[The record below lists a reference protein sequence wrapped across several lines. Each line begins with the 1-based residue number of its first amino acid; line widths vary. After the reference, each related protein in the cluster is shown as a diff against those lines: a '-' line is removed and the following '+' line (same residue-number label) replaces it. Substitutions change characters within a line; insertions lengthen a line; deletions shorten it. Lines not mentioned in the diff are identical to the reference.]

1 MARAAAA
8 FPAVNA
14 GTYQLL
20 PLLLQ
25 GTGTSRPHLTGHL
38 TTALPPTF
46 PRSRSLANNQLNGS
60 LPAAWSSMG
69 RLLSLD
75 LSGNAL
81 SGPLPAPWSRQR
93 GLVRLG
99 LARNAF
105 TGGLPRE
112 WSAFTTLLTL
122 DLAGNNLS
130 GRQAA
135 AGCRAGWGP
144 VQAAEHMP
152 RLLSRHP
159 AVGSPHFSLP
169 TILPHHLHPHAAF
182 RLSGA
187 RCRRPPPSTCP
198 ATRWP
203 ARCRRPGAAWPACR
217 CCRCRATSCRG

>member
-1 MARAAAA
+1 MREGDRGLGVARAGAA
-8 FPAVNA
+8 FPAVK
-14 GTYQLL
+14 QVH
-20 PLLLQ
+20 
-25 GTGTSRPHLTGHL
+25 TSRCHCSCKAQARAAPTSPPNHCPH
-38 TTALPPTF
+38 PTF
-46 PRSRSLANNQLNGS
+46 PWRRSLANNQLNGS

-159 AVGSPHFSLP
+159 AVGSPHF
-169 TILPHHLHPHAAF
+169 
-182 RLSGA
+182 
-187 RCRRPPPSTCP
+187 
-198 ATRWP
+198 
-203 ARCRRPGAAWPACR
+203 
-217 CCRCRATSCRG
+217 